1 MRMRYTLLDTELG
14 QMGLVGSGA
23 GLRRIVLPRPANG
36 ALLKWIMEV
45 YPGAIADS
53 TPFGDLPRRL
63 KCYLEGERVSFDDE
77 LDLADTS
84 LFRRAVWE
92 ATRAIPYGETR
103 SYGEVARRIGKPGAS
118 RAVGQALAKNP
129 LPIVVPCHRVIG
141 KDGDLTG
148 FEGGLELKKS
158 LLQIEASS
166 RC

>member
-14 QMGLVGSGA
+14 QIGLVGSGV
-23 GLRRIVLPRPANG
+23 GLRRIVLPRPVKG
-36 ALLKWIMEV
+36 ALLKWIMEG
-45 YPGAIADS
+45 YPGAITDP
-53 TPFGDLPRRL
+53 TLFGDLPQRL
-63 KCYLEGERVSFDDE
+63 KSYLEGERVSFDDE

-92 ATRAIPYGETR
+92 ATRAIPYGQTR

-158 LLQIEASS
+158 LLQIEATS
-166 RC
+166 RY